1 MDFTVK
7 SGSPEKHRTPC
18 VVVGIYEG
26 RRLTSAAEK
35 IDAAAGG
42 YLSDLLRRGD
52 IEGKVGQTQLLY
64 KVPEVLAERVLLI
77 GCGREGEL
85 GDGQFRK
92 IVAKA
97 TSLLNELGVG
107 EAMSCLIDLAVTQ
120 RDTRWKTRQ
129 HVDAGEDALYRFEQL
144 KSKKDEA
151 GRPLRK
157 CTLLVGERGDVAET
171 EEAVR
176 IAKAVAEGIKLT
188 KDLGNLPPN
197 ISTPGKHAD
206 QARTLAKRHKTIKVE
221 VLDRGDMEKLGMGAL
236 LAVARGSQ
244 EPPKLIVVQY
254 RGGKK
259 NDKSDALDGK
269 GVTFASGGIATLTGA
284 CVVALGKHASGLL
297 GNNEAL
303 IQDLL
308 KAGKETGDRAWE
320 LPLWEDYQDQLKTH
334 FADMANIGGRD
345 GGTIT
350 ATSYH
355 TRFTKKFQW
364 AHLDIAGTAWLTGDK
379 KGATGRPVP
388 LLTQYL
394 LDRVAG
400 RQAGADTKK

>member
-35 IDAAAGG
+35 IDDAAGG

-52 IEGKVGQTQLLY
+52 IEGKVGQTLLLY

-107 EAMSCLIDLAVTQ
+107 EAMSCLIELVVSL

-197 ISTPGKHAD
+197 ICTPGYLAD

-244 EPPKLIVVQY
+244 VSPKLIVVQYRGGNKNKKQNKKNKKKQNKNAQHTKTHNKQEPPKLIVVQY

-259 NDKSDALDGK
+259 NDRPVALVGK
-269 GVTFASGGIATLTGA
+269 GVTFDSGGISIKPAQAMDEMKFDMCGAASVLGTL
-284 CVVALGKHASGLL
+284 
-297 GNNEAL
+297 
-303 IQDLL
+303 
-308 KAGKETGDRAWE
+308 ET
-320 LPLWEDYQDQLKTH
+320 
-334 FADMANIGGRD
+334 
-345 GGTIT
+345 
-350 ATSYH
+350 
-355 TRFTKKFQW
+355 
-364 AHLDIAGTAWLTGDK
+364 
-379 KGATGRPVP
+379 
-388 LLTQYL
+388 
-394 LDRVAG
+394 
-400 RQAGADTKK
+400 